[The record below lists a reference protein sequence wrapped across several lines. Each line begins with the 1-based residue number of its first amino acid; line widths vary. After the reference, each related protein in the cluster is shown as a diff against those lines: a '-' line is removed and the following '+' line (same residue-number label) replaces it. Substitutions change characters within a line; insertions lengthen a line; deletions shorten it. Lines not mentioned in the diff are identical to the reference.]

1 MLIDPVI
8 SGGTTPY
15 SYLWTDGSSNAMNTL
30 GDGIYG
36 ITVTDDLGC
45 IGTDS
50 IEISYDPP
58 PVLDLGSDYNIP
70 CNTLTS
76 LLPTITGGTSPF
88 TFSWNDGSSDSIID
102 VNEGSYT
109 LSIVDFYGCSDSD
122 EINITEDSIPH
133 ATIFGGGAACDDGT
147 TVEVNFTFNG
157 LLPWDLT
164 YSNGTSTLTVNDISN
179 PNFVLSTVVAGE
191 YNIILA
197 DDINDCKADTSIIGN
212 PEVVINPL
220 PIAVISPAVV
230 IIYDG
235 EQVELSVGDYQS
247 YQWFDSDDLL
257 IDTLST
263 LFVVDSG
270 SYHVWIMDE
279 NGCTDFS
286 DLLNVEMAPLTQL
299 FIPSAFTP
307 NDDEH
312 NELFVING
320 KNIDTYNIK
329 IFSRWGELLFESD
342 DIEKYWDGTYNYNK
356 VNQGTYYYQIE
367 VLGMDKK
374 LFNKAG
380 TIDVLY

>member
-1 MLIDPVI
+1 MYDP
-8 SGGTTPY
+8 
-15 SYLWTDGSSNAMNTL
+15 GSP
-30 GDGIYG
+30 
-36 ITVTDDLGC
+36 
-45 IGTDS
+45 
-50 IEISYDPP
+50 ISYKNCSATVPNETRP
-58 PVLDLGSDYNIP
+58 PVFSGLK
-70 CNTLTS
+70 TVK
-76 LLPTITGGTSPF
+76 SPF
-88 TFSWNDGSSDSIID
+88 ET
-102 VNEGSYT
+102 
-109 LSIVDFYGCSDSD
+109 
-122 EINITEDSIPH
+122 
-133 ATIFGGGAACDDGT
+133 
-147 TVEVNFTFNG
+147 
-157 LLPWDLT
+157 
-164 YSNGTSTLTVNDISN
+164 
-179 PNFVLSTVVAGE
+179 
-191 YNIILA
+191 
-197 DDINDCKADTSIIGN
+197 TSIIGK
-212 PEVVINPL
+212 PEVIINPL
-220 PIAVISPAVV
+220 PVAIISPPVV

-270 SYHVWIMDE
+270 SYQVWIMDE

-312 NELFVING
+312 NELFIING

-342 DIEKYWDGTYNYNK
+342 DIYKHWDGTYNYNK